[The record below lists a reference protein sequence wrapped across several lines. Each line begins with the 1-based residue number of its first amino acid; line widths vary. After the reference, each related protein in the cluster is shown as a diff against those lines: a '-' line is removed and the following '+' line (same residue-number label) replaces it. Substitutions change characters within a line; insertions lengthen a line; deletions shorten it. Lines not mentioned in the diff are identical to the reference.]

1 MWSLGAIVSAERVS
15 EYSCAVQ
22 GCPSDGNACAG
33 VADMRYR
40 RARYRLLAVVM
51 LAIGLVM
58 MASSAAPTL
67 IVVQM
72 LLAILCAVVSL
83 RVRDYS

>member
-1 MWSLGAIVSAERVS
+1 
-15 EYSCAVQ
+15 
-22 GCPSDGNACAG
+22 
-33 VADMRYR
+33 MRYR